1 MEKEL
6 YSLSKIFTDKLY
18 RIPDYQRGYA
28 WNLKQLKDFWNDLQQ
43 LENGKN
49 HYLGVLTLEEV
60 LVRAIDNWH
69 DDSWIIESKGYDVYY
84 VVDGQQRLTTSII
97 LIQAFIESIE
107 PNQKLNYDTLD
118 EIRKKYIYNSRDNGI
133 SRSYIFGYDKDNPS
147 YEFLKTTIFREDSVT
162 KSQIQETIYT
172 HNLES
177 AKRFFRER
185 LSEISHEEKES
196 IFLKLTHKL
205 LFNLYTISNDI
216 DVFIAFE
223 TMNNR
228 GKPLSVLELLKNRLI
243 YLSTK
248 LNVDEYEK
256 KYLRHIINEAWKT
269 VYHNLGKN
277 KENPLDDDKF
287 LFNHFVLY
295 FGKETKPED
304 EISPVDLFGI
314 NIRRYSVRS
323 DYSRVLLEQIFTAKN
338 ITKDNSNNSPHLTTK
353 SINNYVKDLQ
363 QSVELWYNISNPYFS
378 NLGENEK
385 IWLDKLNRI
394 ANNETT
400 HVFPLIMV
408 FFKKEPNSDKR
419 VKFLKALELLM
430 FFSLLIGLPS
440 FAIFRL
446 QEFNTLEKSI
456 NLTKGQITSEK
467 LIKELEDIF
476 SEITCGEKKELLK
489 RLKSEFKGGDFY
501 KWSGIRYFLYE
512 YDLHLQSLSKTNK
525 IKISWNEFIENDDED
540 YRTIE
545 HIYPQK
551 AKDRYWTDAFRSYTS
566 KEKSILKNSLGNLL
580 PLSKAK
586 NSSCSNKPF
595 PDKKCNDINTVGYR
609 YGSYSENEVANYENW
624 TAKEILERGIKLID
638 FMEKRW
644 NISIGDYQEKVEFLG
659 LGFVLKKEGLIS

>member
-1 MEKEL
+1 M
-6 YSLSKIFTDKLY
+6 
-18 RIPDYQRGYA
+18 
-28 WNLKQLKDFWNDLQQ
+28 
-43 LENGKN
+43 
-49 HYLGVLTLEEV
+49 
-60 LVRAIDNWH
+60 
-69 DDSWIIESKGYDVYY
+69 
-84 VVDGQQRLTTSII
+84 
-97 LIQAFIESIE
+97 
-107 PNQKLNYDTLD
+107 
-118 EIRKKYIYNSRDNGI
+118 
-133 SRSYIFGYDKDNPS
+133 
-147 YEFLKTTIFREDSVT
+147 
-162 KSQIQETIYT
+162 
-172 HNLES
+172 
-177 AKRFFRER
+177 
-185 LSEISHEEKES
+185 
-196 IFLKLTHKL
+196 

-256 KYLRHIINEAWKT
+256 KSLRHIINEAWKT

-338 ITKDNSNNSPHLTTK
+338 IAKDNSNNSPHLTTK
-353 SINNYVKDLQ
+353 FINNYVKDLQ

-551 AKDRYWTDAFRSYTS
+551 AKDRYWTDAFRSYTP

-624 TAKEILERGIKLID
+624 TAKEILDRGIKLID